1 MHLNADELIDLAEGT
16 RQERELP
23 HVAHC
28 LQCRREVES
37 LREALGAA
45 ASVEVPEPSPLFWDH
60 LSARVR
66 EAVAAEQAGRRPW
79 WRPASLG
86 WRVLVPVAAAAA
98 AIILAGLVWTP
109 SGAPGPGADPAPLAA
124 GSAPFEIVDALVAAD
139 DASYV
144 LIQDLATGLDWDA
157 ALEAGLTTRPQAFG
171 HLAGALDAA
180 ERLELQRLLEAELAR
195 GGA

>member
-16 RQERELP
+16 RQAQELP

-28 LQCRREVES
+28 LHCRREVEA

-66 EAVAAEQAGRRPW
+66 EAVAAEQAARRSW
-79 WRPASLG
+79 WSPASLG
-86 WRVLVPVAAAAA
+86 WRVLVPGAAAAA
-98 AIILAGLVWTP
+98 AIILAVLVWTP
-109 SGAPGPGADPAPLAA
+109 SAAPGPGPAPLAA
-124 GSAPFEIVDALVAAD
+124 GSAPFEIVDSLVAAD
-139 DASYV
+139 DVSYV
-144 LIQDLATGLDWDA
+144 LIQDLANGLDWDA

-171 HLAGALDAA
+171 HLAGALDAS
-180 ERLELQRLLEAELAR
+180 ERLELQRLLEAELA
-195 GGA
+195 GDGA